1 MIQKAAYARLKSAF
15 FFNPWLKWLL
25 LPVVALGALIGFI
38 SHAATAPLSTPQVA
52 LSSTPLYAQ
61 GARAKP
67 ALMLAL
73 SVEFPTVGA
82 QYLTGGSSDNSYSA
96 AAQYI
101 GYFDSEGCYVYNDSP
116 SEGAAATYARFD
128 RSKNATS
135 HTCGGDSF
143 SGNFMNWAASS
154 AIDIL
159 RYGLTGG
166 DRIIDTP
173 TLTVLQ
179 RAVLPN
185 INVSTNFWNG
195 SNFPDKQITVAA
207 AAAVL
212 PASMLAA
219 APAGST
225 LHIANCLNRIHFGS
239 AATGSCASPG
249 TNSVYGVSQAASSS
263 GPVTSYSGSL
273 PNGFSTTA
281 CAYENGTC
289 NFSGILQ
296 VAYGANNSWNFVSAS
311 NGVLCSNTIFG
322 DPAVGTGKSC
332 YTRPDPTGWTPPAT
346 SGALTTDNFFYTRVS
361 VCGSDNTGVLT
372 DPRADLCTRYPSGQY
387 KPTGNLQKYSDRVR
401 VSAFG
406 YLNDATDNPNQ
417 RYGGVLRAPMK
428 YVGSTYYDANFS
440 LVSGGN
446 PNQEW
451 DPSTGVFI
459 ANPDNNTTVQS
470 GPSFT
475 GPNLSGVTNYL
486 NQFGRTGIL
495 GQYKTFDTPSELYYE
510 SLRYLQG
517 LSPTPQAYTPLSG
530 QTAQSLDDGYPVFT
544 TWTDPNP
551 AVAGMS
557 NYSCVRNNIFL
568 VGDIHTHNDGSI
580 PGNTTRTVNDFARAT
595 DVTNGYGA
603 SPSNQPDF
611 YYWMKV
617 VGGFESANSVAYQ
630 DGQGVMQSTTLPAN
644 PNPISSLW
652 GLQDQTPVT
661 ANDGATYYIAGVA
674 YWANTH
680 DIRGTNWTAQPSLQR
695 PGMRVKTYMLDVNEF
710 GNSADPN
717 YHTRTQYFLAAKYG
731 GFTDTSSTGSPFKT
745 LSGSVDNS
753 NWQNPSLPGE
763 ANTYYL
769 SSSAQ
774 AVLTGLNQIF
784 ASVAAQAG
792 SIAGGAISTQ
802 QVSSSNGAEIYQA
815 QFNPAGWSGDLS
827 AYPVSLSA
835 SGVVGVSNTAD
846 WQASTELNAKAAATV
861 PGGASRNIAIGNT
874 VSSAAA
880 ASDFNWTGGLPANVQ
895 QALETP
901 PYAASGAP
909 MDPATTGQARLN
921 YLRGDRANESP
932 NGLLFRTRVSV
943 LGDIVNSAVVFS
955 GAPSQDIS
963 DPSYAAFLSTYGA
976 RKHALFVGA
985 NDGMLHA
992 FDPDNGSVT
1001 GHPGGNE
1008 LFGYIPSWMIPKLAA
1023 LTSPSYVHQS
1033 YVDATPAVAE
1043 AKVGTTSANGIWKTV
1058 LVGGTGGGGAGVYA
1072 LDVSDPAAF
1081 SPSKV
1086 MWEFTPNDD
1095 AEMGQVIGRPQILK
1109 FRTTATS
1116 AAADYQYFAVVASGV
1131 NNYANPNFNSGT
1143 DSPAVIFLLDLSKT
1157 AGQPWVYG
1165 TNYFKFEFGAAA
1177 TATANGMVAFNAIL
1191 GDGDAVKALYAGD
1204 LQGNM
1209 WKLDFSLATAGKT
1222 DWTSNTPGHLGKVG
1236 YYQTG
1241 GGTTV
1246 PMFVAMSSGGV
1257 RQPITMQPTLAYGP
1271 NRSIIVTFGTGK
1283 FLEASDNTV
1292 SGAPQQSVYAIF
1304 DNGTNTLDSG
1314 TSSASA
1320 IAGRGRLIAGTS
1332 ISSTGTITVPGFN
1345 FGRPLSDS
1353 DMTSRSGWYF
1363 DFPNSGERQ
1372 VSNFT
1377 LLGGQLIFGSLVPAL
1392 NSCDFG
1398 SGNYYNVS
1406 IGTGNGTYVQ
1416 SNVGILGQPYVT
1428 QVGAWSPNGEDTTG
1442 KVSQTGTFQTILQGS
1457 GGLSAAPAPVKVSRV
1472 AGRLSWRRI
1481 ANYQQLRHLP

>member
-1 MIQKAAYARLKSAF
+1 
-15 FFNPWLKWLL
+15 
-25 LPVVALGALIGFI
+25 
-38 SHAATAPLSTPQVA
+38 
-52 LSSTPLYAQ
+52 
-61 GARAKP
+61 
-67 ALMLAL
+67 
-73 SVEFPTVGA
+73 
-82 QYLTGGSSDNSYSA
+82 
-96 AAQYI
+96 
-101 GYFDSEGCYVYNDSP
+101 
-116 SEGAAATYARFD
+116 
-128 RSKNATS
+128 
-135 HTCGGDSF
+135 
-143 SGNFMNWAASS
+143 
-154 AIDIL
+154 
-159 RYGLTGG
+159 
-166 DRIIDTP
+166 
-173 TLTVLQ
+173 
-179 RAVLPN
+179 
-185 INVSTNFWNG
+185 
-195 SNFPDKQITVAA
+195 
-207 AAAVL
+207 
-212 PASMLAA
+212 
-219 APAGST
+219 
-225 LHIANCLNRIHFGS
+225 
-239 AATGSCASPG
+239 
-249 TNSVYGVSQAASSS
+249 
-263 GPVTSYSGSL
+263 
-273 PNGFSTTA
+273 
-281 CAYENGTC
+281 
-289 NFSGILQ
+289 
-296 VAYGANNSWNFVSAS
+296 
-311 NGVLCSNTIFG
+311 
-322 DPAVGTGKSC
+322 
-332 YTRPDPTGWTPPAT
+332 
-346 SGALTTDNFFYTRVS
+346 
-361 VCGSDNTGVLT
+361 
-372 DPRADLCTRYPSGQY
+372 
-387 KPTGNLQKYSDRVR
+387 
-401 VSAFG
+401 
-406 YLNDATDNPNQ
+406 
-417 RYGGVLRAPMK
+417 
-428 YVGSTYYDANFS
+428 
-440 LVSGGN
+440 
-446 PNQEW
+446 
-451 DPSTGVFI
+451 
-459 ANPDNNTTVQS
+459 
-470 GPSFT
+470 
-475 GPNLSGVTNYL
+475 
-486 NQFGRTGIL
+486 
-495 GQYKTFDTPSELYYE
+495 
-510 SLRYLQG
+510 
-517 LSPTPQAYTPLSG
+517 
-530 QTAQSLDDGYPVFT
+530 
-544 TWTDPNP
+544 
-551 AVAGMS
+551 
-557 NYSCVRNNIFL
+557 
-568 VGDIHTHNDGSI
+568 
-580 PGNTTRTVNDFARAT
+580 
-595 DVTNGYGA
+595 
-603 SPSNQPDF
+603 
-611 YYWMKV
+611 
-617 VGGFESANSVAYQ
+617 
-630 DGQGVMQSTTLPAN
+630 
-644 PNPISSLW
+644 
-652 GLQDQTPVT
+652 
-661 ANDGATYYIAGVA
+661 
-674 YWANTH
+674 
-680 DIRGTNWTAQPSLQR
+680 
-695 PGMRVKTYMLDVNEF
+695 
-710 GNSADPN
+710 
-717 YHTRTQYFLAAKYG
+717 
-731 GFTDTSSTGSPFKT
+731 
-745 LSGSVDNS
+745 
-753 NWQNPSLPGE
+753 
-763 ANTYYL
+763 
-769 SSSAQ
+769 
-774 AVLTGLNQIF
+774 
-784 ASVAAQAG
+784 
-792 SIAGGAISTQ
+792 
-802 QVSSSNGAEIYQA
+802 
-815 QFNPAGWSGDLS
+815 
-827 AYPVSLSA
+827 
-835 SGVVGVSNTAD
+835 
-846 WQASTELNAKAAATV
+846 
-861 PGGASRNIAIGNT
+861 
-874 VSSAAA
+874 
-880 ASDFNWTGGLPANVQ
+880 
-895 QALETP
+895 
-901 PYAASGAP
+901 
-909 MDPATTGQARLN
+909 
-921 YLRGDRANESP
+921 
-932 NGLLFRTRVSV
+932 
-943 LGDIVNSAVVFS
+943 
-955 GAPSQDIS
+955 
-963 DPSYAAFLSTYGA
+963 
-976 RKHALFVGA
+976 
-985 NDGMLHA
+985 MLHA

-1406 IGTGNGTYVQ
+1406 IGTGNGNFVQ

-1457 GGLSAAPAPVKVSRV
+1457 GGLSAAPAPVKVLRV